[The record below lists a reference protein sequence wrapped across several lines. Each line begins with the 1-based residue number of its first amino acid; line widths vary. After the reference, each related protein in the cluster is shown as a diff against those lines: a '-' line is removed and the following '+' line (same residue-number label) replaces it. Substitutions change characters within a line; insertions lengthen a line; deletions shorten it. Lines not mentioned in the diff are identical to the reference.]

1 MPCVKPHPLIPH
13 PLHIPYL
20 LLSVPPPTQSTER
33 EVTSYLSR
41 KLSGHVSG
49 IGMVNNLD
57 LPNHLVGLRRRY
69 LKLQFATVEDLMKTK
84 REVMSAVRKNR
95 ERDKNSSAYDPA
107 LFTTNM

>member
-1 MPCVKPHPLIPH
+1 M
-13 PLHIPYL
+13 
-20 LLSVPPPTQSTER
+20 
-33 EVTSYLSR
+33 TSYLSR

-49 IGMVNNLD
+49 IEMVDKEDLD

-69 LKLQFATVEDLMKTK
+69 LKLQFATVEDLIKAK

>member
-1 MPCVKPHPLIPH
+1 
-13 PLHIPYL
+13 
-20 LLSVPPPTQSTER
+20 
-33 EVTSYLSR
+33 
-41 KLSGHVSG
+41 
-49 IGMVNNLD
+49 MVDKEDLD

-69 LKLQFATVEDLMKTK
+69 LKLQFATVEDLMKAK

>member
-1 MPCVKPHPLIPH
+1 M
-13 PLHIPYL
+13 
-20 LLSVPPPTQSTER
+20 
-33 EVTSYLSR
+33 TSYLSR

-49 IGMVNNLD
+49 IGMVDKEDLD

-69 LKLQFATVEDLMKTK
+69 LKLQFATVEDLMKAK